1 MEDGNTVKYSGI
13 INDGFGGSGG
23 AVGRDHTKHTI
34 MLYLLSKL
42 LQALQHWV
50 QKEKLK

>member
-23 AVGRDHTKHTI
+23 AVFPDQNT
-34 MLYLLSKL
+34 
-42 LQALQHWV
+42 Q
-50 QKEKLK
+50 